1 MLILR
6 EFPGQV
12 ETLLASSN
20 TVIEHERVIV
30 ALSVAVMDVSHVLA
44 VICLPKILVLLTG
57 VIVSAHDLRFLQHR
71 SQLNLIV
78 GTYLLKVDKGFDA
91 T

>member
-1 MLILR
+1 
-6 EFPGQV
+6 
-12 ETLLASSN
+12 
-20 TVIEHERVIV
+20 
-30 ALSVAVMDVSHVLA
+30 MDVAHVLA